1 MKNFIKINLNKTDSK
16 EVRVQRWKER
26 GRWTIFSVIILS
38 LCTANI
44 IILLIGSGYS
54 RLIAQ
59 KKSEI
64 TEVKK
69 QIQDLQAKGKN
80 LSKQDIMSFADLE
93 SSRTLWAKNFEM
105 LGKMTPDDMALTG
118 LKFNKRN
125 KKLYIEGIS
134 VVYKDEEE
142 YEVVHDYINRM
153 KRNSDFSN
161 KFPKIK
167 FRQGSLKKV
176 RGQEIVHFEVE
187 AALKPSSKKKRNKKS

>member
-1 MKNFIKINLNKTDSK
+1 MKKLIKINLNKTDCK
-16 EVRVQRWKER
+16 EVRTQRWKER
-26 GRWTIFSVIILS
+26 GRWAIFSVIILS
-38 LCTANI
+38 LFTANVI
-44 IILLIGSGYS
+44 IFLIGSGYS
-54 RLIAQ
+54 SLMEQ
-59 KKSEI
+59 KRKEI
-64 TEVKK
+64 SDVKK
-69 QIQDLQAKGKN
+69 QIFDLQAKGKN

-93 SSRTLWAKNFEM
+93 SGRTLWAKNFEL

-153 KRNSDFSN
+153 KRNSLFSK

-167 FRQGSLKKV
+167 FRQGSLKKI

-187 AALKPSSKKKRNKKS
+187 AALKPSPKKKRNKKS

>member
-38 LCTANI
+38 LFTANI

-187 AALKPSSKKKRNKKS
+187 AALKPSSKMKRNKKS

>member
-1 MKNFIKINLNKTDSK
+1 MNKLILINLNKQKTSESLAK
-16 EVRVQRWKER
+16 RNKER
-26 GRWTIFSVIILS
+26 IRWTLFGLIVS
-38 LCTANI
+38 LLLVGNI
-44 IILLIGSGYS
+44 IIFYIGFNYNNLIYQKNQEINQIKEEIS
-54 RLIAQ
+54 RLR
-59 KKSEI
+59 E
-64 TEVKK
+64 
-69 QIQDLQAKGKN
+69 KGKN

-93 SSRTLWAKNFEM
+93 SGRTLWAKNLEL

-118 LKFNKRN
+118 LKLNKRN

-142 YEVVHDYINRM
+142 YEVVHDYIKRM
-153 KRNSDFSN
+153 KRNSDFSK

-187 AALKPSSKKKRNKKS
+187 AALKPSSKRKRKK

>member
-1 MKNFIKINLNKTDSK
+1 M
-16 EVRVQRWKER
+16 
-26 GRWTIFSVIILS
+26 
-38 LCTANI
+38 
-44 IILLIGSGYS
+44 IGSGYNT
-54 RLIAQ
+54 LIQQ
-59 KKSEI
+59 KRNEI
-64 TEVKK
+64 SNVKK
-69 QIQDLQAKGKN
+69 QIFDLQAKGKN

-93 SSRTLWAKNFEM
+93 SGRALWAKNLEL

-142 YEVVHDYINRM
+142 YEVVHDYIKRM
-153 KRNSDFSN
+153 KRNSDFSK

-187 AALKPSSKKKRNKKS
+187 AALKPSSKRKRKK

>member
-38 LCTANI
+38 LFTENI
-44 IILLIGSGYS
+44 IIFLIGSGYS

-59 KKSEI
+59 KKNEI

-93 SSRTLWAKNFEM
+93 SGRTLWAKNFEM

>member
-16 EVRVQRWKER
+16 EVRTQRWKER
-26 GRWTIFSVIILS
+26 GRWAIFSVIILF
-38 LCTANI
+38 LFTANSA
-44 IILLIGSGYS
+44 ILLIGSGYNA
-54 RLIAQ
+54 LMQQ
-59 KKSEI
+59 KRNEI
-64 TEVKK
+64 SNVKK
-69 QIQDLQAKGKN
+69 QIFDLQAKGKN

-93 SSRTLWAKNFEM
+93 SGRTLWAKNFEL

-153 KRNSDFSN
+153 KRNSLFSK

-187 AALKPSSKKKRNKKS
+187 AALKPSPKKKRNKKS

>member
-16 EVRVQRWKER
+16 EVRTQRWKER
-26 GRWTIFSVIILS
+26 GRWAIFSVIIFFLF
-38 LCTANI
+38 TANSI
-44 IILLIGSGYS
+44 IFLIGSGYS
-54 RLIAQ
+54 DLIDQ
-59 KKSEI
+59 KRNEI
-64 TEVKK
+64 SNIKK
-69 QIQDLQAKGKN
+69 QIFDLQAKGKN

-93 SSRTLWAKNFEM
+93 SGRALWAKNLEL

-142 YEVVHDYINRM
+142 YEVVHDYIKRM
-153 KRNSDFSN
+153 KRNSDFSK

-187 AALKPSSKKKRNKKS
+187 AALKPSSKRKRKK

>member
-16 EVRVQRWKER
+16 EVRTQRWKER
-26 GRWTIFSVIILS
+26 ARWTIFSVIILS
-38 LCTANI
+38 LFTSNI
-44 IILLIGSGYS
+44 IIYFIGSGYS
-54 RLIAQ
+54 RLIVQ
-59 KKSEI
+59 KKNEI
-64 TEVKK
+64 TDVKK

-93 SSRTLWAKNFEM
+93 SGRTLWAKNFEL

-153 KRNSDFSN
+153 KRNSEFSN
-161 KFPKIK
+161 RFPKIK

-187 AALKPSSKKKRNKKS
+187 AAIKPSSKKKRNKRS

>member
-1 MKNFIKINLNKTDSK
+1 MKKFIKINLNKTDSK
-16 EVRVQRWKER
+16 EVRAQRWKER
-26 GRWTIFSVIILS
+26 SRWAIFSVIIICLF
-38 LCTANI
+38 TANVI
-44 IILLIGSGYS
+44 IFLIGSGYS
-54 RLIAQ
+54 SLMEQ
-59 KKSEI
+59 KRKEI
-64 TEVKK
+64 SNVKK
-69 QIQDLQAKGKN
+69 QIFDLQAKGKN

-93 SSRTLWAKNFEM
+93 SGRTLWAKNFEL

-153 KRNSDFSN
+153 KRNSLFSK

-187 AALKPSSKKKRNKKS
+187 AALKPSPKKKRNKKS

>member
-1 MKNFIKINLNKTDSK
+1 MKKFIKINLNKTDSK
-16 EVRVQRWKER
+16 EVRTQRWKER
-26 GRWTIFSVIILS
+26 VRWAIFSVIILF
-38 LCTANI
+38 LFTANVKI
-44 IILLIGSGYS
+44 FLIGSGYS
-54 RLIAQ
+54 SLMEQ
-59 KKSEI
+59 KRKEI
-64 TEVKK
+64 SNVKK
-69 QIQDLQAKGKN
+69 QIFDLQAKGKN

-93 SSRTLWAKNFEM
+93 SGRTLWAKNFEL

-142 YEVVHDYINRM
+142 YEVVHNYINRM
-153 KRNSDFSN
+153 KRNSLFSK

-187 AALKPSSKKKRNKKS
+187 AALKPSPKKKRNKKS

>member
-16 EVRVQRWKER
+16 EVRSQRWKER
-26 GRWTIFSVIILS
+26 SRWAIFSVIIICLF
-38 LCTANI
+38 TANVI
-44 IILLIGSGYS
+44 IFLIGSGYS
-54 RLIAQ
+54 SLMEQ
-59 KKSEI
+59 KRKEI
-64 TEVKK
+64 SNVKK
-69 QIQDLQAKGKN
+69 QIFDLQAKGKN

-93 SSRTLWAKNFEM
+93 SGRALWAKNLE
-105 LGKMTPDDMALTG
+105 LPGKMTPDDMALTG

-153 KRNSDFSN
+153 KRNSLFSK

-187 AALKPSSKKKRNKKS
+187 ASLKPSAKRKRKK

>member
-38 LCTANI
+38 LFTANI

>member
-16 EVRVQRWKER
+16 EVRTQRWKER
-26 GRWTIFSVIILS
+26 GRWAIFSVIIFFLF
-38 LCTANI
+38 TANSI
-44 IILLIGSGYS
+44 IFLIGSGYS
-54 RLIAQ
+54 DLIDQ
-59 KKSEI
+59 KKNEI
-64 TEVKK
+64 SNIKK
-69 QIQDLQAKGKN
+69 QIFDLQAKGKN
-80 LSKQDIMSFADLE
+80 LSKKDIMSFADLE
-93 SSRTLWAKNFEM
+93 SGRTLWAKNFEL

-153 KRNSDFSN
+153 KRNSDFSK

-167 FRQGSLKKV
+167 FRQGSLKKI

-187 AALKPSSKKKRNKKS
+187 AALKPSAKRKRKK